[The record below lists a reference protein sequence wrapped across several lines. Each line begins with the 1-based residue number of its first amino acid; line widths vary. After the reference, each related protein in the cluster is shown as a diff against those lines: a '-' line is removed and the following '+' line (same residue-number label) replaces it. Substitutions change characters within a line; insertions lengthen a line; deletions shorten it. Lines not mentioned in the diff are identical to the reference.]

1 MKITT
6 IKGKHNLI
14 YISDLIS
21 DWLNIKSE
29 SSMEIT
35 QPQKG
40 MKSAELRWMKLE
52 FVIWSEISQK
62 EKNKYCILMHI
73 YGI

>member
-1 MKITT
+1 MQRTT
-6 IKGKHNLI
+6 IKGKHNLR
-14 YISDLIS
+14 YIPDLIS
-21 DWLNIKSE
+21 DWLSIKSD

-40 MKSAELRWMKLE
+40 MKLAELRWRKLG
-52 FVIWSEISQK
+52 FVIWNEISQK
-62 EKNKYCILMHI
+62 EKNKHCILMHI